1 MGNIIERLLP
11 NVYWDTVWEATI
23 ETLNMTGISLLLTAL
38 IGIPLG
44 ILLYMTDRGNVWE
57 NRTFYT
63 ITGTIVN
70 ILRSIPFIIL
80 IILLIPYVRA
90 IMGSALGIK
99 SAIPALVIGAAPFYA
114 RLVEIALRE
123 IPKGIVEAAKAMGAS
138 NYMIILKVLL
148 PESRPALL
156 SGITVTGIALI
167 GYTAMAGIVGA
178 GGLGYL
184 AFRDGYQRGHQDVI
198 WICTIIIIL
207 LVQIFQTIGDLIVKK
222 IDKR

>member
-1 MGNIIERLLP
+1 MTAKGNLL
-11 NVYWDTVWEATI
+11 
-23 ETLNMTGISLLLTAL
+23 
-38 IGIPLG
+38 
-44 ILLYMTDRGNVWE
+44 E
-57 NRTFYT
+57 NRLFYT
-63 ITGTIVN
+63 ATGTLVN

-80 IILLIPYVRA
+80 IILLIPYVRS

-138 NYMIILKVLL
+138 NYMIIFKVLL

-198 WICTIIIIL
+198 WVCTIVIIL
-207 LVQIFQTIGDLIVKK
+207 LVQIFQMIGDLIVKK